1 MNMATDMIIG
11 GHLVAVG
18 ARTLV
23 RLPVTTDLNGAEISI
38 CVHVVRGRQD
48 GPTLTLLSA
57 LHGSEF
63 LSIEMVR
70 RFLAGLNPQEMAGT
84 IIAIPVGNPVALA
97 QGTRN
102 TPDESDAPDLNRC
115 FPGHHTWITEQLA
128 KVITQEVLLG
138 TDYLIDMH
146 LGLWGATM
154 GTIGFG
160 TDFSKPDVTAASQAL
175 ALAFGYPL
183 IRKMKVI
190 THFPGPRSACGY
202 AGEVLGVPNM
212 VVEIGGAGFGHE
224 LEESWIDQVITG
236 FDNVSRHLGI
246 LPGEPQRAEEPYIY
260 DVGHRVNPSVGGY
273 LLPEVGPDALTQLVE
288 AGTVLGRV
296 ISPYTFEVLEVLKA
310 PVDGRL
316 FMVPRPYPVRPGYW
330 AFCIGSQ

>member
-1 MNMATDMIIG
+1 MTTDMTLG
-11 GHLVAVG
+11 RHSVAAG

-38 CVHVVRGRQD
+38 YAHVVWGRSG
-48 GPTLTLLSA
+48 GPTLTLLST
-57 LHGSEF
+57 LHGGEF
-63 LSIEMVR
+63 LSIEIVR
-70 RFLAGLNPQEMAGT
+70 RFLAGLNPEEIAGT
-84 IIAIPVGNPVALA
+84 VIGIPVGNPVALA

-102 TPDESDAPDLNRC
+102 TPDESDAPDLNRS
-115 FPGHHTWITEQLA
+115 FPGQHNWITEQLA
-128 KVITQEVLLG
+128 KVITQEVLSK

-154 GTIGFG
+154 GTTGFG
-160 TDFSKPDVTAASQAL
+160 TDFSKPEVNVASKEF

-183 IRKMKVI
+183 IREMKVVS
-190 THFPGPRSACGY
+190 HFPGPGSACGY

-224 LEESWIDQVITG
+224 LEEHWIQQVITG
-236 FDNVSRHLGI
+236 LHNVARHLEI
-246 LPGEPQRAEEPYIY
+246 LPGKPQQPGEPYLY
-260 DVGHRVNPSVGGY
+260 DAMHRVNPSVGGY
-273 LLPEVGPDALTQLVE
+273 LLPEVAPDTLTKPVE

-296 ISPYTFEVLEVLKA
+296 ISPYTFEELEVLKA

-316 FMVPRPYPVRPGYW
+316 VMVARPYPVRPGDW
-330 AFCIGSQ
+330 AFGIGSQS